1 MEKYNKHPDCLMGG
15 CAEPRNCENCGF
27 DRKEAARRRRLPFS
41 IMPDGIRRKF
51 VHKWD
56 AAYGMENKEP
66 ELQPQPWTGSPLPD
80 RLRKAAGE
88 IQRGVESVGYAALM
102 LEASAA
108 LAERA
113 QRT

>member
-1 MEKYNKHPDCLMGG
+1 MEKYNKHPNCLMGG

-27 DRKEAARRRRLPFS
+27 DRKEAARRSRLPFA
-41 IMPDGIRRKF
+41 IRPDGIRGKVVRARDT
-51 VHKWD
+51 V
-56 AAYGMENKEP
+56 YGTEKKEP
-66 ELQPQPWTGSPLPD
+66 EPQPWTGSPLPD

-102 LEASAA
+102 LEAAAA